1 MALLRYTLVLACL
14 LLSGAL
20 PASARQLSDAEQ
32 LAARI
37 GKTVTLLRCDE
48 RTAPA
53 IMRRALDF
61 GAVRAVTA
69 NEHGVMERTGVAM
82 RVEQGQPGGGPDNA
96 AGGYLGGEIDL
107 RFNFA
112 NWRYAFA
119 VEQDEPGGHTT
130 RSLQFFDPSGTAVH
144 QLYLT
149 SEAAA
154 GVFDKLVADFRAP
167 DQRAPLALA
176 GTPPREQG
184 ARPVPENMVA
194 SIAPAAMGQL
204 LTQAAQQKLPIMVFL
219 GNGSVTQIF
228 RGVIGYPAAEG
239 GWLDVQD
246 AGFKLRLRERAV
258 QGGYVLQGAGVT
270 SVEFFDRD
278 GDPVVSFSS
287 VRERAKPESPAWL
300 ALLRSLPRN

>member
-1 MALLRYTLVLACL
+1 
-14 LLSGAL
+14 
-20 PASARQLSDAEQ
+20 
-32 LAARI
+32 
-37 GKTVTLLRCDE
+37 
-48 RTAPA
+48 
-53 IMRRALDF
+53 
-61 GAVRAVTA
+61 
-69 NEHGVMERTGVAM
+69 
-82 RVEQGQPGGGPDNA
+82 
-96 AGGYLGGEIDL
+96 
-107 RFNFA
+107 
-112 NWRYAFA
+112 
-119 VEQDEPGGHTT
+119 
-130 RSLQFFDPSGTAVH
+130 
-144 QLYLT
+144 
-149 SEAAA
+149 
-154 GVFDKLVADFRAP
+154 
-167 DQRAPLALA
+167 LA

-194 SIAPAAMGQL
+194 SIAPAAMRQL